1 MEIAKY
7 NTREYE
13 IEVKDFN
20 GTIDEMI
27 FTVEDVMKNVMFK
40 KTLNNGI
47 VKDNKNYILSI
58 NPDDTKD
65 MNTLYTYKYFL
76 EIIIKEPQFVDTT
89 LTDDFRLLE
98 SSRDLREEI
107 NG

>member
-40 KTLNNGI
+40 KTIGNGI